1 MSKTNS
7 PMKHRSIKQFL
18 GEKSERS
25 ETKFTVTERGSRSAA
40 VDISP
45 IKSRDELLGKIR
57 EIGFNDHARALYKAW
72 SLREMMCEGV
82 EIFVATPGFDDSA
95 CKFLTEHNPY
105 KNEQDVL

>member
-1 MSKTNS
+1 MSKANS

-18 GEKSERS
+18 GERS
-25 ETKFTVTERGSRSAA
+25 ETKFSVVERGSRAPG

-45 IKSRDELLGKIR
+45 IKSRDDLLGKIR

-82 EIFVATPGFDDSA
+82 EIFVATPGFDDSS

-105 KNEQDVL
+105 RNEQSGL